1 MKQVIIDTNILLR
14 LFTGETGLLQDEARK
29 ILNKIDNGKI
39 SALVNEL
46 VIAECIWVLLS
57 VYKKTKPEVVE
68 AIENIILRDGY
79 EIRDKD
85 IISESLNIFVKNN
98 ISWVDSYL
106 YCQSKKLNLKLV
118 TFDAKLVKLCK

>member
-29 ILNKIDNGKI
+29 ILDKIDNGKI

-106 YCQSKKLNLKLV
+106 YCQSKKLNLKLA
-118 TFDAKLVKLCK
+118 TFDEKLVKLCK

>member
-118 TFDAKLVKLCK
+118 TFDEKLVKLCK

>member
-29 ILNKIDNGKI
+29 ILDKIDNGKI

-106 YCQSKKLNLKLV
+106 YCQSKKLN
-118 TFDAKLVKLCK
+118 

>member
-29 ILNKIDNGKI
+29 ILDKIDNGKI

-68 AIENIILRDGY
+68 AIANIILRDGY

>member
-29 ILNKIDNGKI
+29 ILDKIDNGKI

-106 YCQSKKLNLKLV
+106 YCQSKKLNLKLA

>member
-29 ILNKIDNGKI
+29 ILDKIDNGKI

>member
-29 ILNKIDNGKI
+29 ILDKIDNGKI

-118 TFDAKLVKLCK
+118 TFDEKLVKLCK